1 MTAKTVTMT
10 DNEDNDVDAI
20 TIAKTKVSVE
30 MSGIC
35 KQFGSVIAND
45 QVDFSANEGEIHA
58 LLGENGAGKSTMMC
72 MLSGVYRPTSGEISL
87 FGKSVKIRS
96 PKDAVQL
103 GVGMVFQNFRL
114 VQTLTA
120 AENIVLGE
128 KSSFWRGPK
137 WMKTKINEIEE
148 FSRKFGLGFPVDRPI
163 WQLSVGE
170 QQRVEIV
177 KTLYRGANL
186 IILDEPTSV
195 LTPGEADQLFDTLRK
210 LKAEGKTIILTTHK
224 LKEVM
229 AVADRISVMRK
240 GRMIHTVDKSDT
252 NEKELA
258 QIMVGKEISSERT
271 MIPKQRGGSLLTV
284 QHLDVFADQG
294 RRALDNLSLE
304 VFEGE
309 IVGIAG
315 VAGNGQKELAEVLS
329 GLRAWKRGRIVFNGQ
344 EIKTASVRKAI
355 ESGISHV
362 PENRMKSGLAG
373 SLGVVDNLLFKSYR
387 TKERS
392 WLGFLR
398 IGRNR
403 QWSQELVEQFDVKTP
418 DLDTPVQHLS
428 GGNQQKLLFARE
440 INHEPLLMIAVHPTQ
455 GLDIGATEGVHRLLT
470 NLRNNGKSVLLIS
483 EDLDEVMQL
492 SDRILVIYNGS
503 IIGEMSREEADR
515 ERIGEY
521 MAGLRESEEEAG

>member
-1 MTAKTVTMT
+1 M
-10 DNEDNDVDAI
+10 
-20 TIAKTKVSVE
+20 E
-30 MSGIC
+30 MRQIC
-35 KQFGSVIAND
+35 KQFGPVVAND
-45 QVDFSANEGEIHA
+45 HVDFSANAGEIHA

-72 MLSGVYRPTSGEISL
+72 MLSGVYRPTSGDIRL
-87 FGKSVKIRS
+87 FGNSVKIRS

-137 WMKTKINEIEE
+137 WMKDKQEEIRGISE
-148 FSRKFGLGFPVDRPI
+148 KFGLIFPVDRPV

-177 KTLYRGANL
+177 KTLYRGAGL

-195 LTPGEADQLFDTLRK
+195 LTPGEANQLFDTLEQ
-210 LKAEGKTIILTTHK
+210 LKAEGKTILLTTHK

-240 GRMIHTVDKSDT
+240 GMMIHTVDKSDS
-252 NEKELA
+252 NERELA
-258 QIMVGKEISSERT
+258 QIMVGKEISPPRELSKRE
-271 MIPKQRGGSLLTV
+271 PGKSLLSV
-284 QHLDVFADQG
+284 QNLDVYAEHG
-294 RRALDNLSLE
+294 RKALNNLSLE
-304 VFEGE
+304 VHEGE
-309 IVGIAG
+309 IVGVAG
-315 VAGNGQKELAEVLS
+315 VAGNGQKELAEALS
-329 GLRAWKRGRIVFNGQ
+329 GLLPWKRGRIVFNGQ
-344 EIKTASVRKAI
+344 EMKTASVRNAI

-392 WLGFLR
+392 RLGFLR

-403 QWSQELVEQFDVKTP
+403 QWSQKLVEQFDVKTP
-418 DLDTPVQHLS
+418 DLDTPVQQLS

-440 INHEPLLMIAVHPTQ
+440 IHRDPLLMIAVHPTQ
-455 GLDIGATEGVHRLLT
+455 GLDIGATDGVHRLLA
-470 NLRNNGKSVLLIS
+470 NLRDSGKSVLLIS

-492 SDRILVIYNGS
+492 SDRILVIYNGAM
-503 IIGEMSREEADR
+503 IGETTRGEFDR
-515 ERIGEY
+515 VRIGEY
-521 MAGLRESEEEAG
+521 MAGLRDGGEEAV